1 MIDGIESFITWC
13 NLSLFF
19 SIICL
24 LSFFVQGCHNKEA
37 ILNNLSH
44 RWLLDKGFRNEKETD
59 SLAGLYF
66 DFNTS
71 GEVTTNLNGQD
82 ERLTYKL
89 DGEDIIELAGTEGVF
104 LNIMELSE
112 TKLVLQTDI
121 QGYTFKFELLKD
133 NWFNPPKPLT
143 GFLTRY
149 S

>member
-1 MIDGIESFITWC
+1 MKNFTPR
-13 NLSLFF
+13 FF
-19 SIICL
+19 TIICL
-24 LSFFVQGCHNKEA
+24 LSFFIQGCHNKEA

-89 DGEDIIELAGTEGVF
+89 DGEDIIEIAGTEGVF
-104 LNIMELSE
+104 LNIIELSE

-121 QGYTFKFELLKD
+121 QGYTFKFVLLK
-133 NWFNPPKPLT
+133 NK
-143 GFLTRY
+143 
-149 S
+149 

>member
-1 MIDGIESFITWC
+1 MKNFTPR
-13 NLSLFF
+13 FF
-19 SIICL
+19 TIICL

-82 ERLTYKL
+82 ERLTFKL

-121 QGYTFKFELLKD
+121 QGYTFKFVLLKD
-133 NWFNPPKPLT
+133 K
-143 GFLTRY
+143 
-149 S
+149 

>member
-1 MIDGIESFITWC
+1 MKNFTPR
-13 NLSLFF
+13 FF
-19 SIICL
+19 TVICL
-24 LSFFVQGCHNKEA
+24 VSFFIQGCHNKEA

-82 ERLTYKL
+82 ERLTYEL
-89 DGEDIIELAGTEGVF
+89 EGEDIISLAGTEGVF

-121 QGYTFKFELLKD
+121 QGYTFKFVLLKE
-133 NWFNPPKPLT
+133 N
-143 GFLTRY
+143 
-149 S
+149 

>member
-1 MIDGIESFITWC
+1 MKKVTPR
-13 NLSLFF
+13 FF
-19 SIICL
+19 TLICL
-24 LSFFVQGCHNKEA
+24 LSFFIQGCHNKEA

-104 LNIMELSE
+104 LNIIELSE

-121 QGYTFKFELLKD
+121 QGYTFKFVLLKD
-133 NWFNPPKPLT
+133 K
-143 GFLTRY
+143 
-149 S
+149 

>member
-1 MIDGIESFITWC
+1 MKKVTPR
-13 NLSLFF
+13 FF
-19 SIICL
+19 TLICL
-24 LSFFVQGCHNKEA
+24 LSFFILGCHNKEA

-89 DGEDIIELAGTEGVF
+89 DGEDIIEIAGTEGVF
-104 LNIMELSE
+104 LNIIELSE

-121 QGYTFKFELLKD
+121 QGYTFKFVLLK
-133 NWFNPPKPLT
+133 NK
-143 GFLTRY
+143 
-149 S
+149 

>member
-1 MIDGIESFITWC
+1 MKNFTPR
-13 NLSLFF
+13 FF
-19 SIICL
+19 TLICL

-82 ERLTYKL
+82 ERLTFKL
-89 DGEDIIELAGTEGVF
+89 EGEDIIELSGTGGVF
-104 LNIMELSE
+104 LNIIELSE

-121 QGYTFKFELLKD
+121 QGYIFKFVLLKD
-133 NWFNPPKPLT
+133 K
-143 GFLTRY
+143 
-149 S
+149 

>member
-1 MIDGIESFITWC
+1 MKNFTP
-13 NLSLFF
+13 LFF

-44 RWLLDKGFRNEKETD
+44 KWLLDKGFRNEKETD
-59 SLAGLYF
+59 SLSGLYF
-66 DFNTS
+66 EFNKA

-89 DGEDIIELAGTEGVF
+89 DGEDIIELAGSEVVF

-133 NWFNPPKPLT
+133 N
-143 GFLTRY
+143 
-149 S
+149 

>member
-1 MIDGIESFITWC
+1 MKYFTPR
-13 NLSLFF
+13 FF
-19 SIICL
+19 TIICF
-24 LSFFVQGCHNKEA
+24 LSFFIQGCQNKEA

-82 ERLTYKL
+82 ERLTYEL
-89 DGEDIIELAGTEGVF
+89 EGEDIIALAGTEGVF
-104 LNIMELSE
+104 LNIMELSD

-121 QGYTFKFELLKD
+121 QGYTFKFVLLKE
-133 NWFNPPKPLT
+133 N
-143 GFLTRY
+143 
-149 S
+149 

>member
-1 MIDGIESFITWC
+1 MKNFTPR
-13 NLSLFF
+13 FF
-19 SIICL
+19 TLICL

-44 RWLLDKGFRNEKETD
+44 KWLLDKGFRNEKETD

-66 DFNTS
+66 DFNKS

-82 ERLTYKL
+82 ERLTFKL

-121 QGYTFKFELLKD
+121 QGYTFKFVLLKD
-133 NWFNPPKPLT
+133 K
-143 GFLTRY
+143 
-149 S
+149 

>member
-1 MIDGIESFITWC
+1 MKNFTPR
-13 NLSLFF
+13 FF
-19 SIICL
+19 TLICL

-66 DFNTS
+66 EFNTS

-82 ERLTYKL
+82 ERLTFKL
-89 DGEDIIELAGTEGVF
+89 EGEDIIELPGAEGVF
-104 LNIMELSE
+104 LNIMELSD

-121 QGYTFKFELLKD
+121 QGYTFKFVLLKD
-133 NWFNPPKPLT
+133 Q
-143 GFLTRY
+143 
-149 S
+149 

>member
-1 MIDGIESFITWC
+1 MKNFTPR
-13 NLSLFF
+13 FF
-19 SIICL
+19 TLICL

-89 DGEDIIELAGTEGVF
+89 DGEDIIEIAGTEGVF
-104 LNIMELSE
+104 LNIIELSE

-121 QGYTFKFELLKD
+121 QGYTFKFVLLKD
-133 NWFNPPKPLT
+133 K
-143 GFLTRY
+143 
-149 S
+149 

>member
-1 MIDGIESFITWC
+1 MKNFTPR
-13 NLSLFF
+13 FF
-19 SIICL
+19 TIICL
-24 LSFFVQGCHNKEA
+24 LSFFMQGCHNKEA

-59 SLAGLYF
+59 SLTGLYF
-66 DFNTS
+66 DFKTS

-82 ERLTYKL
+82 ERLTYEL

-121 QGYTFKFELLKD
+121 QGYTFKFVLLKE
-133 NWFNPPKPLT
+133 N
-143 GFLTRY
+143 
-149 S
+149 

>member
-1 MIDGIESFITWC
+1 MKKVTPR
-13 NLSLFF
+13 FF
-19 SIICL
+19 TIICL
-24 LSFFVQGCHNKEA
+24 LSFFIQGCHNKEA

-89 DGEDIIELAGTEGVF
+89 DGEDIIEIAGTEGVF
-104 LNIMELSE
+104 LNIIELSE
-112 TKLVLQTDI
+112 TKLILQTDI
-121 QGYTFKFELLKD
+121 QGYTFKFVLLK
-133 NWFNPPKPLT
+133 NK
-143 GFLTRY
+143 
-149 S
+149 

>member
-1 MIDGIESFITWC
+1 MKKVTPR
-13 NLSLFF
+13 FF
-19 SIICL
+19 TLICL
-24 LSFFVQGCHNKEA
+24 LSFFIQGCHNKEA

-89 DGEDIIELAGTEGVF
+89 DGEDIIEIAGTEGVF
-104 LNIMELSE
+104 LNIIELSE

-121 QGYTFKFELLKD
+121 QGYTFKFVLLKD
-133 NWFNPPKPLT
+133 K
-143 GFLTRY
+143 
-149 S
+149 

>member
-1 MIDGIESFITWC
+1 MKKVTPR
-13 NLSLFF
+13 FF
-19 SIICL
+19 TLICL
-24 LSFFVQGCHNKEA
+24 LSFFIQGCHNKEA
-37 ILNNLSH
+37 ILNNLCH

-89 DGEDIIELAGTEGVF
+89 DGEDIIEIAGTEGVF
-104 LNIMELSE
+104 LNIIELSE

-121 QGYTFKFELLKD
+121 QGYTFKFVLLK
-133 NWFNPPKPLT
+133 NK
-143 GFLTRY
+143 
-149 S
+149 

>member
-1 MIDGIESFITWC
+1 MKNFTPR
-13 NLSLFF
+13 FF
-19 SIICL
+19 TIICL
-24 LSFFVQGCHNKEA
+24 VSFFIQGCHNKEA

-82 ERLTYKL
+82 ERLSFKL
-89 DGEDIIELAGTEGVF
+89 DGEDIIELTGTEVVF

-112 TKLVLQTDI
+112 TKLVVQTDI
-121 QGYTFKFELLKD
+121 QGYTFKFVMLKE
-133 NWFNPPKPLT
+133 N
-143 GFLTRY
+143 
-149 S
+149 

>member
-1 MIDGIESFITWC
+1 MKNFTPR
-13 NLSLFF
+13 FF
-19 SIICL
+19 TIIFL

-82 ERLTYKL
+82 ERLTFKL
-89 DGEDIIELAGTEGVF
+89 EGEDIIELAGTEGVF
-104 LNIMELSE
+104 LNIMELSD

-121 QGYTFKFELLKD
+121 QGYTFKFVLLKD
-133 NWFNPPKPLT
+133 K
-143 GFLTRY
+143 
-149 S
+149 

>member
-1 MIDGIESFITWC
+1 MKKVTPR
-13 NLSLFF
+13 FF
-19 SIICL
+19 TIICL
-24 LSFFVQGCHNKEA
+24 LSFFIQGCHNKEA

-89 DGEDIIELAGTEGVF
+89 DGEDIIEIGGTEGVF
-104 LNIMELSE
+104 LNIIELSE

-121 QGYTFKFELLKD
+121 QGYTFKFVLLK
-133 NWFNPPKPLT
+133 NK
-143 GFLTRY
+143 
-149 S
+149 

>member
-1 MIDGIESFITWC
+1 MKNFTPR
-13 NLSLFF
+13 FF
-19 SIICL
+19 TIICL
-24 LSFFVQGCHNKEA
+24 LSFFIQGCHNKEA

-104 LNIMELSE
+104 LNIIELSE

-121 QGYTFKFELLKD
+121 QGYTFKFVLLK
-133 NWFNPPKPLT
+133 NK
-143 GFLTRY
+143 
-149 S
+149 